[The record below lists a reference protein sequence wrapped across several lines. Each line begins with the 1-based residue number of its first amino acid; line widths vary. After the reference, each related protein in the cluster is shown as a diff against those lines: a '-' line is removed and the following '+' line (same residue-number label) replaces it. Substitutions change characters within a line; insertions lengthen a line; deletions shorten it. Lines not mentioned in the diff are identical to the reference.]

1 VPVIATGIQ
10 YDARRD
16 LAQPPT
22 DVPVFGRVLSPPVKF
37 NRTTRAVFA
46 VVLVAL
52 SAAVA
57 GCGSE
62 GNSVPNSQ
70 PVAQKGATIFAER
83 CGGCHTISAAG
94 TQGSK
99 PKGETNSQDRTN
111 GPNFNSR
118 QETYESVITAIRQGG
133 FSGAIMPGNI
143 VTGKEADAVAVFLAK
158 YSGKDPN

>member
-1 VPVIATGIQ
+1 M
-10 YDARRD
+10 
-16 LAQPPT
+16 
-22 DVPVFGRVLSPPVKF
+22 KF
-37 NRTTRAVFA
+37 NRPTRASFIA
-46 VVLVAL
+46 VLVVA

-62 GNSVPNSQ
+62 GISVPESQ
-70 PVAQKGATIFAER
+70 TVAHKGATIFAER

-99 PKGETNSQDRTN
+99 PKGETNSKDRTN

-118 QETYESVITAIRQGG
+118 KETYESVVTAIRQGG

-158 YSGKDPN
+158 YSGQNPD